1 MHSIWSLVVDEE
13 WMSPGLVLWFFS
25 ALALMVG
32 GRKDMQPI
40 KIPVPVIP
48 ELPFWNRW
56 RRRPKS
62 QLVDPGSPGKW
73 PLNGSK
79 SVTF

>member
-1 MHSIWSLVVDEE
+1 MDVARVSALVLQ
-13 WMSPGLVLWFFS
+13 SPGLALWFFS

-48 ELPFWNRW
+48 
-56 RRRPKS
+56 
-62 QLVDPGSPGKW
+62 
-73 PLNGSK
+73 
-79 SVTF
+79 